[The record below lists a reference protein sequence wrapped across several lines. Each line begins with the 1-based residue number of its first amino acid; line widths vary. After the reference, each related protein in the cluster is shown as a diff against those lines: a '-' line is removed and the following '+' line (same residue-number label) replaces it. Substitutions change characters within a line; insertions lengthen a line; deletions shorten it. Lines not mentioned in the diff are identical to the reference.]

1 MNNAINLLTNF
12 HVWEFKKRKSLFK
25 NTNETMIEIRN
36 GKKRA
41 TIKSVDQLYTI
52 RNKGFWNPTSIIEN
66 DKQIIAQLKRTMGS
80 NKVLVIFENG
90 ETYYLKS
97 KNAVFVK
104 LSIYSSNQQEI
115 ACYKLISKYK
125 AHLNIDKT
133 ATDVNESDLLLLIAL
148 GCFVFRGVI
157 NENKVIPLN
166 EIVFSTTVKENAEQ
180 TGI

>member
-1 MNNAINLLTNF
+1 M
-12 HVWEFKKRKSLFK
+12 
-25 NTNETMIEIRN
+25 
-36 GKKRA
+36 
-41 TIKSVDQLYTI
+41 KSV
-52 RNKGFWNPTSIIEN
+52 
-66 DKQIIAQLKRTMGS
+66 A
-80 NKVLVIFENG
+80 IFENG